1 MNKYK
6 DSPNIRA
13 LKYLYGL
20 YPKYFRMSIY
30 STEPSNRFC
39 PTLEYIC
46 PPR

>member
-20 YPKYFRMSIY
+20 YPKYFRMAY